1 MHFSFRVLSFQR
13 VQKVECSMNGFEI
26 LIKTFIQLIANVMVG
41 VMTFSVTVVL
51 VLGFWE
57 LAKRIVRTILI
68 RGSHED

>member
-1 MHFSFRVLSFQR
+1 
-13 VQKVECSMNGFEI
+13 MNGFEI
-26 LIKTFIQLIANVMVG
+26 LIKTFIQLIANVVVG